1 MNNIFLHAFNSP
13 KMLEPLEPLEP
24 VEPNIGS

>member
-1 MNNIFLHAFNSP
+1 MDICFLHGFNSP